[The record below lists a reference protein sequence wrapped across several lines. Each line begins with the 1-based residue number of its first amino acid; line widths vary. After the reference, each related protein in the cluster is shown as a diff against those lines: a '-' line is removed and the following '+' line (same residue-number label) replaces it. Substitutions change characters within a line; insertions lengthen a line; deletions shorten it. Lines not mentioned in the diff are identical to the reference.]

1 MLNSAAKMP
10 SVRRIVITSSI
21 AGVASDY
28 AMANGDTT
36 TVYTSQSRVR
46 PLPSGPYQSAP
57 QAYRASKARAL
68 DAAEQFYIERKPAFS
83 IVHIMPSYVY
93 GANDLV
99 TDAKSI
105 ASGSNAMIMGLVLG
119 MTTPYASPGTVIH
132 VDDVARI
139 HVGALDEKKI
149 PGNASFF
156 ASIPAQF
163 EDALG
168 IVRRLFPEA
177 VEDGRL
183 PLGGKRGTLPMTV
196 DIQDTI
202 SVFGP
207 LKSYEEMVKSVV
219 GQYLELLAKKA

>member
-1 MLNSAAKMP
+1 
-10 SVRRIVITSSI
+10 
-21 AGVASDY
+21 
-28 AMANGDTT
+28 
-36 TVYTSQSRVR
+36 
-46 PLPSGPYQSAP
+46 
-57 QAYRASKARAL
+57 
-68 DAAEQFYIERKPAFS
+68 
-83 IVHIMPSYVY
+83 
-93 GANDLV
+93 
-99 TDAKSI
+99 
-105 ASGSNAMIMGLVLG
+105 MGLVLG
-119 MTTPYASPGTVIH
+119 MTAPNASPGIVVH
-132 VDDVARI
+132 ADDVARI

-149 PGNASFF
+149 PGNASLF

-163 EDALG
+163 EDAIG

-183 PLGGKRGTLPMTV
+183 PLGGKRGTLPMTI